1 MSLRNA
7 LLALLARE
15 PMTGYDLTKSF
26 DRTVGAFW
34 SAKHSQIYPELAAL
48 AKDGLVEFELVTQT
62 SKPNKKVYR
71 VTPTGLDSLVG
82 WLAEPPERRNVKDP
96 LLMRMWVV
104 GLVEPGPALAV
115 LRAAEPA
122 LAERVAA
129 LKQVESE
136 AMANGGFLASP
147 ENTHLGAT
155 MVLRAGQMQAEAYL
169 NWLRW
174 AIAQLEIVTQG
185 GPGQS
190 AEALAKAGAQ
200 A

>member
-26 DRTVGAFW
+26 DQTVGAFW

-48 AKDGLVEFELVTQT
+48 AKEGLVEFEVVTQT
-62 SKPNKKVYR
+62 SKPNKKVYH
-71 VTPTGLDSLVG
+71 VTPEGLASLVA
-82 WLAEPPERRNVKDP
+82 WMSEPPDRRNVKDP

-122 LAERVAA
+122 LSERVRV
-129 LKQVESE
+129 LQQVEAE
-136 AMANGGFLASP
+136 ARAAQGFEARP
-147 ENTHLGAT
+147 DNRQLGAT
-155 MVLRAGQMQAEAYL
+155 LVLKAGQMQAEAYL

-174 AIAQLEIVTQG
+174 AIAQLEQVVAAKEG
-185 GPGQS
+185 AS
-190 AEALAKAGAQ
+190 AAQ